1 MSRPISFH
9 PRQLANGKWYIPIPD
24 TLSETGKRYRRF
36 FDTKAAATPLYEEL
50 KARRDNF
57 GDALGSLSP
66 AQIVDARGA
75 FELLAD
81 HPKLTLSEAVR
92 GYLVAH
98 KQKNASIPF
107 LELYNLFLQAKAH
120 RTAKYRRELEWM
132 RDRLEPLHATLAC
145 DITPRRLESL
155 LRTMTPSVHNACLRY
170 VKAVMN
176 FGLKRSYL
184 QENPVLKLDS
194 IELERREVETF
205 TVREVRALLE
215 AALRHD
221 SVLLPFFI
229 FGFFTGIRPS
239 GELSKLRW
247 SDVDLTDGVVTI
259 RPEVSKTR
267 RRRFVDISENAGAW
281 LKEYGARGGS
291 VTGLVLPVSDIVL
304 RIRRAA
310 IQEKAGVKRWIH
322 QGMRHT
328 FCSCWLAVHH
338 DINKLVLQ
346 SGHSD
351 VNTMWE
357 SYHRGVKKAEAEK
370 FWAIRP
376 PAADERKIIQLP
388 A

>member
-1 MSRPISFH
+1 
-9 PRQLANGKWYIPIPD
+9 
-24 TLSETGKRYRRF
+24 
-36 FDTKAAATPLYEEL
+36 
-50 KARRDNF
+50 
-57 GDALGSLSP
+57 
-66 AQIVDARGA
+66 
-75 FELLAD
+75 
-81 HPKLTLSEAVR
+81 
-92 GYLVAH
+92 LVAH
-98 KQKNASIPF
+98 RQKNASIPF
-107 LELYNLFLQAKAH
+107 LDLYNLFLQAKAH

-145 DITPRRLESL
+145 DITPRTLESL
-155 LRTMTPSVHNACLRY
+155 LDGMTPSVRNACLRY

-184 QENPVLKLDS
+184 HENPVLKLDP

-205 TVREVRALLE
+205 TVREIRALLE
-215 AALRHD
+215 TALID
-221 SVLLPFFI
+221 DLVLLPFFI

-239 GELSKLRW
+239 GELSKLGW
-247 SDVDLTDGVVTI
+247 TDVDLTDGVVTI

-267 RRRFVDISENAGAW
+267 RRRFVDISENARAW
-281 LKEYGARGGS
+281 LREYIDRGGS
-291 VTGLVLPVSDIVL
+291 VTGPILPVSDIVL
-304 RIRRAA
+304 RVRRTA
-310 IQEKAGVKRWIH
+310 IQEKAKVKRWIH

-328 FCSCWLAVHH
+328 YCSNWLAIHH

-370 FWAIRP
+370 FWAISP
-376 PAADERKIIQLP
+376 PVAGERKVIQLP